1 MRYFI
6 VALLSLPF
14 IEIAVFLLLGKSI
27 GIPETLFFIILTGLI
42 GAYLLKK
49 QGLKAYKNV
58 QEQLRFGQLPG
69 DAILD
74 GLCVLAGGFLLL
86 LPGFLTDI
94 LGAVILLPPTRKIIK
109 QLLIKWMQQKIH
121 KNNRVKIIH

>member
-109 QLLIKWMQQKIH
+109 QLLIKWMQQKIY